1 MKSFLNFLN
10 ESTATQQAARL
21 GLDGD
26 GHGGWYKNGEF
37 VAKTEG
43 GKLKFYNKRQRVGQD
58 PPQTDKEKNL
68 SHTSTDKGQEPESP
82 PAPKS
87 APGPESIPGSQP
99 APGPESP
106 PAPAKAEEEPARLPR
121 EGPPDV
127 PKTKG
132 TLTVAFGRFNP
143 PHAGHGKL
151 IGVAAESAE
160 SDGSDYMIIPSRSV
174 RPKTDPMDADS
185 KVEIMRSLFP
195 EHSERIVN
203 DPNIR
208 TIFDVLKKAHND
220 GYAGV
225 RIVGGSDRTEAYD
238 RLSTDYN
245 GKLYQFDTLE
255 TINAGERDAD
265 SEGMEGFSASRMR
278 LAAQE
283 NDFKAFYNQL
293 HNEVEIVDENGEFII
308 DEKTGEPV
316 MEMIPIMEKK
326 PAKEY
331 FTKVRQA
338 LKLEEG
344 WSLWQIAP
352 KLDWKNLRENYVKQN
367 IFNIGQLVEN
377 FNTGLVGRILRRG
390 TNYLI
395 CVTEDNIMFKS
406 WIRDVVETTKAQSQP
421 MVNVPSKDR
430 NAIKARGKNTFKR
443 DLKGTVVGV
452 NEEVV
457 NGTTKS
463 GVPSDQ
469 RLVGTDAHRKYVETM
484 VPGSQWGRHFINK
497 YRKKVSQ

>member
-1 MKSFLNFLN
+1 MKSFLTFVT
-10 ESTATQQAARL
+10 EAGSQAVTQAKRM
-21 GLDGD
+21 GLEGD
-26 GHGGWYKNGEF
+26 GHGGWYKDGEF
-37 VAKTEG
+37 VAKTEKG
-43 GKLKFYNKRQRVGQD
+43 RLVFYNKRQRVGQD
-58 PPQTDKEKNL
+58 PAQTDKEKRL
-68 SHTSTDKGQEPESP
+68 SHTTTDKGQAPESP

-106 PAPAKAEEEPARLPR
+106 PAPAKAEEPPRLPV

-160 SDGSDYMIIPSRSV
+160 GDNSDYMIIPSRSEK
-174 RPKTDPMDADS
+174 PKTDPMDADS

-225 RIVGGSDRTEAYD
+225 RIVGGSDRADAFD

-293 HNEVEIVDENGEFII
+293 HNEVEVLDENGEFVI

-331 FTKVRQA
+331 FKKVRQA
-338 LKLEEG
+338 MKLEEG

-352 KLDWKNLRENYVKQN
+352 KLDWKNLRENYIKEN
-367 IFNIGQLVEN
+367 IFKIGQLVEN
-377 FNTGLVGRILRRG
+377 FHTGLIGRILRRG

-406 WIRDVVETTKAQSQP
+406 WIKDVVETKKYTEVHMSRR
-421 MVNVPSKDR
+421 M
-430 NAIKARGKNTFKR
+430 R
-443 DLKGTVVGV
+443 DEKHP
-452 NEEVV
+452 N
-457 NGTTKS
+457 N
-463 GVPSDQ
+463 
-469 RLVGTDAHRKYVETM
+469 LVGTDGFRKNVEEK
-484 VPGSQWGRHFINK
+484 VPGSSWGRQFINK
-497 YRKKVSQ
+497 YRKKVST